1 MTCFACGRKGHKAK
15 SKECPARVRKCN
27 KCHEKGHY
35 AVMCKRQESSH
46 ACVVEVSTVHHVPS
60 QVPRPMM
67 SVGIDGIQVQM
78 LVDTGSGVSLIPS
91 SLYQEQFAHVPLQMS
106 SIRLQGY
113 GGHLLPVRGM
123 MTATVSS
130 DRGCSTEGTLFV
142 VESHSVPLLGRDLQ
156 QLLSVT
162 VKDGNVVCAVE
173 GEDAEVLP
181 AIHGFVH
188 RVKVKEG
195 ATPVRQKLRPLPLSV
210 RGEVK
215 EHLEKLEKQ
224 DVIERVDSSPWV
236 SPVVVTRRRTGGI
249 RLCLDLKEV
258 NKSIISS
265 KHPLPDMQEML
276 DKLRG
281 ARVFS
286 SLDMKSAF
294 NQLMLHQESRDLTA
308 FMTHE
313 GLWRYKRCC
322 FGLSSIPAA
331 FQKVME
337 AVLTGLPGVMVYMD
351 DIIVF
356 GRDAPEHDVRLQQ
369 VLARLNAHRITLN
382 EKKCLFG
389 VPTLDFLG
397 LTVSAAGISV
407 SVERTRGMTELTSP
421 RTKADL
427 QSALGLFGFYARFVQ
442 GYSSLVE
449 PLRAELRSS
458 ASHEFEW
465 SEELELVF
473 RRVIALITSS
483 SALAMF
489 DPTLP
494 TVVTTDASDVGLGGV
509 LSQIHP
515 EGERVV
521 AFASA
526 TLSSAQRKYC
536 ATEKEA
542 LAALWAIEHWHR
554 YLFGIHFTL
563 RTDHQALLRLL
574 TSRGVGR
581 AGMRISRWAS
591 RLLVYDF
598 EIRHVP
604 GKCNVADGL
613 SRLPA
618 VGAEAAP
625 DDEEQLVAEIA
636 ERVERLSAVSRG
648 ELRESVQTDPVLR
661 KLKSQLDEGWPARI
675 ASCPDDLRPFFRCR
689 LELSAADGLIF
700 KGDRIVVPEELRRR
714 LLDLAHEGHQGTVR
728 TKQRLRELFWW
739 PGMDANVECLVRQ
752 CAACATADKTVK
764 VNVPPLN
771 PVPLPQ
777 TPWSKVGI
785 DFIGPMEGGGV
796 QRRFAIVMVDYY
808 SKWPEVAFCAHPN
821 SESVIEFMEAV
832 ASREGYPEELVCD
845 NGTAFTSAVFTGY
858 LKEVGVRQIRVTPY
872 HPRGAGAV
880 ERFNKNVKN
889 VLQTA
894 TADGMDWKR
903 AIREF
908 LLSYRSTPHST
919 TGRSPAELLRGRQ
932 LRTKLHAAAERR
944 PVDDST
950 TRARVAT
957 QQEKQKK
964 YFDLRYCARPRDYE
978 VGEWVRFR
986 LVPRPR
992 KGRQAFSSPRMV
1004 MERRGRVSY
1013 KLSCGTLVHA
1023 ERLTRST
1030 DPSSGSPPARRS
1042 EVGGC
1047 PSPAGGGGG
1056 PPSPARGD
1064 GGPPPSPARGGGG
1077 GRPSPKS
1084 AGEGEPPTSDDGG
1097 PLSRGRASSP
1107 ARGDGGPP
1115 PSPAGPPSPARGE
1128 GSSSPIRGDSARGEG
1143 SSSPIRGDSVRGEGS
1158 SSPIRGNGA
1167 RGEGSSSP
1175 IRGNG
1180 GGPLS
1185 LARDG
1190 GERRTRCGRRIKTPA
1205 RFR

>member
-1 MTCFACGRKGHKAK
+1 
-15 SKECPARVRKCN
+15 
-27 KCHEKGHY
+27 
-35 AVMCKRQESSH
+35 
-46 ACVVEVSTVHHVPS
+46 
-60 QVPRPMM
+60 
-67 SVGIDGIQVQM
+67 
-78 LVDTGSGVSLIPS
+78 
-91 SLYQEQFAHVPLQMS
+91 
-106 SIRLQGY
+106 
-113 GGHLLPVRGM
+113 
-123 MTATVSS
+123 
-130 DRGCSTEGTLFV
+130 
-142 VESHSVPLLGRDLQ
+142 
-156 QLLSVT
+156 
-162 VKDGNVVCAVE
+162 
-173 GEDAEVLP
+173 
-181 AIHGFVH
+181 
-188 RVKVKEG
+188 
-195 ATPVRQKLRPLPLSV
+195 
-210 RGEVK
+210 
-215 EHLEKLEKQ
+215 
-224 DVIERVDSSPWV
+224 
-236 SPVVVTRRRTGGI
+236 
-249 RLCLDLKEV
+249 
-258 NKSIISS
+258 
-265 KHPLPDMQEML
+265 MQEML

-294 NQLMLHQESRDLTA
+294 NQLMLHKESRDLTA

-449 PLRAELRSS
+449 PLRAQLRSS

-689 LELSAADGLIF
+689 LELSTADGLIF

-964 YFDLRYCARPRDYE
+964 YFDLRYGARPRDYE

-1064 GGPPPSPARGGGG
+1064 GGPARGGGG
-1077 GRPSPKS
+1077 GRPSPTS
-1084 AGEGEPPTSDDGG
+1084 AGEGEPPTSDGGG

-1115 PSPAGPPSPARGE
+1115 PSPAGPPPSPARGE
-1128 GSSSPIRGDSARGEG
+1128 GSSSPIRGDGARGEG
-1143 SSSPIRGDSVRGEGS
+1143 SSSPIRGDSARGEGS

-1180 GGPLS
+1180 GGPSS